1 MSMRGWVPF
10 VTPLVVALGVV
21 ASVPRSALAQ
31 EPKSAAPAK
40 ELAQVLAGK
49 KMDAVAVR
57 APESPDT
64 FLAVLAFPGQLIVVS
79 ARYAAPPLLNEKLAR
94 REYRDVYIELNSASI
109 AESRLFITD
118 IGADG
123 VRPKRAKRD
132 DPFDV
137 RDAAGKAFNFDGNW
151 REDKMSEAD
160 YMKVHAET
168 DERYVQ
174 ILSALLD
181 EAKK

>member
-1 MSMRGWVPF
+1 MRRWNRV
-10 VTPLVVALGVV
+10 VSSLVVVALALVGS
-21 ASVPRSALAQ
+21 AVPGAFAQ
-31 EPKSAAPAK
+31 EPKSAAAAK
-40 ELAQVLAGK
+40 ELAALLATK

-79 ARYAAPPLLNEKLAR
+79 AKYAAPPLLNEKLAR
-94 REYRDVYIELNSASI
+94 SEYRDVYVELNSASI
-109 AESRLFITD
+109 KESRFFITD

-123 VRPKRAKRD
+123 LRPKRAKKD

-137 RDAAGKAFNFDGNW
+137 RDQGGTPLNFDGNW

-160 YMKVHAET
+160 YMKAYAES
-168 DERYVQ
+168 DEKYAQ
-174 ILSALLD
+174 ILTALLG

>member
-1 MSMRGWVPF
+1 MRRLVQLSSS
-10 VTPLVVALGVV
+10 LVVALAVV
-21 ASVPRSALAQ
+21 SATALPAHAQ
-31 EPKSAAPAK
+31 EPKSAAAAK
-40 ELAQVLAGK
+40 ELALLLAGK

-57 APESPDT
+57 APGSTDE
-64 FLAVLAFPGQLIVVS
+64 FLAALAFPGQLIVVS
-79 ARYAAPPLLNEKLAR
+79 AKYAAPPLLNEKLAR
-94 REYRDVYIELNSASI
+94 SEYRDVYIELNSASVPD
-109 AESRLFITD
+109 SRFFITD

-123 VRPKRAKRD
+123 LRPKRAKRD

-137 RDAAGKAFNFDGNW
+137 RDAAGKPFNFDGNW

-168 DERYVQ
+168 DERYTQ
-174 ILSALLD
+174 ILTALLG